1 MGAWWDHLNC
11 GIFIISVAGTA
22 EGRCSWQIEQS
33 NRELNRL
40 LGNWEVEFY
49 HQLHNQVL
57 TCWQEQRVVTYFW
70 ERGNLYVKLS
80 PDLANNQIIG
90 SCYALHLLHRDRTT
104 FLEQRQHFA
113 DLVSNFTDAA
123 VVVDRRG
130 YVVYVNPAAEQ
141 LFNRQASE
149 LEGELFGL
157 PIVAGEKTDVD
168 IIRKGGET
176 TSAEMRVKETVD
188 TDQTVYIIASLHD
201 ITERKKVEESLR
213 VRERAIAASS
223 NGIVITDALQPDN
236 PIIYVNPAFERITG
250 YRAEEVIGRNC
261 RFLQGN
267 DTQQPQ
273 LAVLRSAIK
282 EGKECHVVLSN
293 YRKDGQ
299 QFWNDLYIAPVFN
312 ERGELSNF
320 VGVQTD
326 ITQQIEAE
334 RELRASEERLR
345 TILLSMKQG
354 VTCSDRHGYFQI
366 FNPQMEEL
374 TGYSKAEANASR
386 DFMRLLYPD
395 YRDYQQAMQRLHE
408 LEYRR
413 FLSGESRIRRKNG
426 EFRDVEVSS
435 ILMQYAGQDMYL
447 SVYYDVTERKKAE
460 AQLRQQ
466 NELQRLLSNITLKI
480 QREINIDQIL
490 HVAVTETRILL
501 NTDRVGIYKFDADWN
516 GEFIVESARSP
527 ELSIL
532 HRTINDSCFREQYL
546 EKYRQGRISTIEDVE
561 RSTQIMDCHRELLR
575 EYDVK
580 ANVVSPIVCKNRL
593 WGLLIAHQCSAPR
606 QWQEFEIE
614 MIGQISNHVAIALQ
628 QAEMNQY
635 LEAQVRERT
644 QQLEESLAE
653 LERALAREKELG
665 ELKSRF
671 ISMASHEFRTP
682 LATIQ
687 AASDLLKNYGDK
699 MSPEKRRE
707 RFEKIQQEVKK
718 MTELLEEVLIVG
730 KASAGKLRKRP
741 VALDVPQFVQEC
753 LETITPL
760 ITAKH
765 TLVVENHWQ
774 ATEEFWADP
783 YLLQQAVTNLLI
795 NALKY
800 SPNGGQVTLTVNG
813 NAQELTLA
821 VADQGIGIP
830 ATELPH
836 IFDSFYRAK
845 NVGNISGTGLGL
857 AIAQAAVEQHNGT
870 IEVDSTEGR
879 GTTFIIH
886 IPNQRQKP

>member
-1 MGAWWDHLNC
+1 MNTWWDHLSC
-11 GIFIISVAGTA
+11 GVFIISVESTSADKL
-22 EGRCSWQIEQS
+22 SWQITDS
-33 NRELNRL
+33 NQELSRL
-40 LGNWEVEFY
+40 IANCQDEFY
-49 HQLHNQVL
+49 RQLKERVS
-57 TCWQEQRVVTYFW
+57 TCIAQQQVVTYRL
-70 ERGNLYVKLS
+70 EQENLHIKLS
-80 PDLANNQIIG
+80 PDLHNKQIIG
-90 SCYALHLLHRDRTT
+90 SCYALNPLPKNSQNSGKYQQD
-104 FLEQRQHFA
+104 FA
-113 DLVSNFTDAA
+113 SLMSDFPDAT
-123 VVVDRRG
+123 VVVDRQG

-141 LFNRQASE
+141 LFNRPASE
-149 LEGELFGL
+149 LEGEQFGL
-157 PIVAGEKTDVD
+157 PVVAGEKTDVD
-168 IIRKGGET
+168 IIRKGGQT
-176 TSAEMRVKETVD
+176 TSAEMRVKETVGR
-188 TDQTVYIIASLHD
+188 DQIVYVIASLHD

-213 VRERAIAASS
+213 LSERAIAASS
-223 NGIVITDALQPDN
+223 NGIVITDAKQPHN

-250 YRAEEVIGRNC
+250 YTAEEVIGKNC

-282 EGKECHVVLSN
+282 EGRECHVVLSN

-299 QFWNDLYIAPVFN
+299 QFWNDLYVAPVFN

-320 VGVQTD
+320 VGVQTN
-326 ITQQIEAE
+326 ITQQIEAD

-374 TGYSKAEANASR
+374 TGYSREEANTSR

-395 YRDYQQAMQRLHE
+395 PRDYQQAMQRLHE

-413 FLSGESRIRRKNG
+413 FLSVESRIRRKDG

-460 AQLRQQ
+460 AKLRQQ

-480 QREINIDQIL
+480 QREISIDQIL

-501 NTDRVGIYKFDADWN
+501 NADRVGIYKFDADWN
-516 GEFIVESARSP
+516 GQFIVESARTP

-532 HRTINDSCFREQYL
+532 HRTINDSCFREHYL
-546 EKYRQGRISTIEDVE
+546 EKYRQGRISAIDDVE
-561 RSTQIMDCHRELLR
+561 RSMQIMDCHRELLR

-580 ANVVSPIVCKNRL
+580 ANMVSPIVCKNKL
-593 WGLLIAHQCSAPR
+593 WGLLIAHECVAPR
-606 QWQEFEIE
+606 AWQEFEIE
-614 MIGQISNHVAIALQ
+614 LIRQISSHVAIALQ
-628 QAEMNQY
+628 QAETNQY

-644 QQLEESLAE
+644 QQLEASLLE
-653 LERALAREKELG
+653 LEHALAREKELG

-671 ISMASHEFRTP
+671 ISMTSHEFRTP

-699 MSPEKRRE
+699 MTAEKRRE
-707 RFEKIQQEVKK
+707 RLDKIQQEVRK
-718 MTELLEEVLIVG
+718 MTELLEEVLIIG
-730 KASAGKLRKRP
+730 KASAGKLVKRP
-741 VALDVPQFVQEC
+741 VAVDVHQLVQEC
-753 LETITPL
+753 LEAASHLVGI
-760 ITAKH
+760 KH
-765 TLVVENHWQ
+765 TLVLENHWQ
-774 ATEEFWADP
+774 TSEEFWADP
-783 YLLQQAVTNLLI
+783 HLLQQAVSNLLI

-800 SPNGGQVTLTVNG
+800 SPNGGKVTLTVYG
-813 NAQELTLA
+813 TAQELSIA

-830 ATELPH
+830 QAELTH
-836 IFDSFYRAK
+836 IFESFYRAN

-857 AIAQAAVEQHNGT
+857 AIAHAAVEQHNGT
-870 IEVDSTEGR
+870 IEVHSTEGE
-879 GTTFIIH
+879 GTTFVLH
-886 IPNQRQKP
+886 IPNQR